1 VILGLQSVPMR
12 TALTGVACA
21 IALVGPA
28 SATADAALR
37 ACTPVLDPY
46 PGTRYDDVD
55 LTRIRTS
62 AGSCETARRV
72 ARKAHRK
79 ALTITPT
86 GRFRRYTWHGWSV
99 TGDLRPD
106 HDRYVARR
114 DGRQVRWRF

>member
-1 VILGLQSVPMR
+1 MRHNRVVLAGIACSV
-12 TALTGVACA
+12 ALAGSS
-21 IALVGPA
+21 P
-28 SATADAALR
+28 ADAALR
-37 ACTPVLDPY
+37 ACKPVLDPY
-46 PGTRYDDVD
+46 PHTRYDGVD

-79 ALTITPT
+79 ALRLTPT
-86 GRFRRYTWHGWSV
+86 GRYRRFTWHGWSV

-106 HDRYVARR
+106 HDRYVARK